1 MKDSAALEPLD
12 LAKVEPRLRNI
23 AAGFKAMQ
31 DDVPDLKQAAPD
43 QKLIAALR
51 FAAEALQLPK

>member
-1 MKDSAALEPLD
+1 
-12 LAKVEPRLRNI
+12 
-23 AAGFKAMQ
+23 MQ

-51 FAAEALQLPK
+51 FASEALQLPK